1 MPEERP
7 TMPPVRLRSDAELAR
22 DALAAPLL
30 SRAVRLARWAEPGKP
45 VAPGGALPEG
55 ELRAAVELLEL
66 AADEDGPVYAAQA
79 WQLAVD
85 IGLVE
90 IREPGESSEAEGSVG
105 AEVAAGAEGSSGPS
119 EAEVAAG
126 AGGSS
131 GTETATGAEV
141 SSRSGESSRPGDRSG
156 DRPGASLPPE
166 ASSPAGDD
174 GFRAAGGAAA
184 GGEFSAVATS
194 GEELRLITEG
204 GPRDILDLWLDGFET
219 VLADAAAPDLAD
231 IADQLSE
238 DGELDLDALDWNPE
252 EEAEFLDGVL
262 GNLYLLTALDE
273 EAAVASVPLPALA
286 ASMIVPEDMDEPT
299 DDVLEEIS
307 EAMVRLDDQFRLL
320 APTGLIDY
328 QPVDE
333 ALIEEVDGEGRIHET
348 EPVEELED
356 EDVSR
361 YGMVRLTPLG
371 VYAVRSRMAE
381 AGIDAPAVGDLA
393 DKGADILLDAL
404 PGHPEPA
411 AQAEAEQWLA
421 RRTPEEAAR
430 ELLAAARGDDESAP
444 LRRLTCQQTLSL
456 VGTAAE
462 PALREVLDDRHLG
475 GLARVWL
482 AEHGASGVP
491 EPSEEMVFWLTV
503 DTLAAQLATEGDSAE
518 LRDLVRGLVDQ
529 SGSFFDS
536 AWRVDHPA
544 TAEVLEA
551 MGRLHP
557 DKKAAKEARK
567 AAFKARSR
575 A

>member
-7 TMPPVRLRSDAELAR
+7 TMPPVRLRTDAELAR

-30 SRAVRLARWAEPGKP
+30 ARAVRLARWAEQGKP
-45 VAPGGALPEG
+45 VASGGALPEG
-55 ELRAAVELLEL
+55 ELREATELLEL
-66 AADEDGPVYAAQA
+66 AGDEDGPLYAAQA

-85 IGLVE
+85 TGLVE
-90 IREPGESSEAEGSVG
+90 IEEP
-105 AEVAAGAEGSSGPS
+105 AGADDDSDSDGDGDGDSD
-119 EAEVAAG
+119 G
-126 AGGSS
+126 AGVDVDG
-131 GTETATGAEV
+131 EATAE
-141 SSRSGESSRPGDRSG
+141 D
-156 DRPGASLPPE
+156 
-166 ASSPAGDD
+166 
-174 GFRAAGGAAA
+174 
-184 GGEFSAVATS
+184 EFSAVATS

-204 GPRDILDLWLDGFET
+204 GPRDVLDIWLDGFET
-219 VLADAAAPDLAD
+219 VLADAAAPDLSD
-231 IADQLSE
+231 IAAQISE
-238 DGELDLDALDWNPE
+238 SGELDLDAFDWNPE

-273 EAAVASVPLPALA
+273 DAATAPVPLPALA

-299 DDVLEEIS
+299 DDILEEVS

-320 APTGLIDY
+320 APTGLVDY

-333 ALIEEVDGEGRIHET
+333 ALIQEVDGEGRIQEPET
-348 EPVEELED
+348 AQELED

-371 VYAVRSRMAE
+371 VYAVRARMLE

-411 AQAEAEQWLA
+411 AQAEAERWLA

-430 ELLAAARGDDESAP
+430 ELLAAARGDDEDAP

-456 VGTAAE
+456 AGTEAE

-482 AEHGASGVP
+482 AEHGVAGVP

-503 DTLAAQLATEGDSAE
+503 DTLAAQLASEGDSAE

-544 TAEVLEA
+544 TADVLEA